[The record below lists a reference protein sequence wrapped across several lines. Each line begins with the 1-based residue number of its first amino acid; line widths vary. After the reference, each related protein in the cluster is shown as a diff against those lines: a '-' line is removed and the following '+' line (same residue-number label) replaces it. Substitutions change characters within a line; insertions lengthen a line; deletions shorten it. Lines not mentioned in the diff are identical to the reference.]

1 MASKEVVWTG
11 FSIGVVGLGLGSAGL
26 GMAVDNKSNI
36 NSLDSKIQG
45 LIETSV
51 NLLDASVKLKL
62 SLDKKVSVSDNSS
75 YPTVNGIAS
84 ITSENTVTTN
94 KVTCQEGKLGEIDGS
109 QFVVTDIKTNIGET
123 YLVTGNSVHRL
134 NTVNI
139 KKIIFQVDSISTGTR
154 VTIINETESDI
165 ASGDIQGVKG
175 TATDIPSNKARDYIL
190 IDSLWVEVV

>member
-1 MASKEVVWTG
+1 
-11 FSIGVVGLGLGSAGL
+11 
-26 GMAVDNKSNI
+26 MAVDNKSNI

-45 LIETSV
+45 LIETSI

-109 QFVVTDIKTNIGET
+109 QFVVTDIKTNVGDT

-134 NTVNI
+134 NTATI
-139 KKIIFQVDSISTGTR
+139 TKINFQLDSISTGTR
-154 VTIINETESDI
+154 VTIINETGSDI
-165 ASGDIQGVKG
+165 ASADIQGVKG